1 MIQGIKIEK
10 LRNSEFIPFIK
21 NTIQIIQAHP
31 EIKEYISSQLNTL
44 SSRFEIITNKY
55 KQDKSSEL
63 TEVLDDLDNK
73 RDRTLNGIIQLL
85 EAYTHHYQPG
95 TVQSAELLLHSIET
109 YGSSISRIKRVAETS
124 IIESIVNKW
133 NTEPNLADAVSHL
146 LLADW
151 LDVLNKENKQFNKTY
166 IERTQKTAD
175 PLDLNLKELRKQ
187 TTSDYRDL
195 INLLKA
201 HATINKDSLFDA
213 VSGELNSLISQ
224 YKKSTR

>member
-21 NTIQIIQAHP
+21 NSIQIIQAHP

-44 SSRFEIITNKY
+44 SAGFEIIITKY

-63 TEVLDDLDNK
+63 TEVLDELDKK
-73 RDRTLNGIIQLL
+73 RDKTLNGIIQLL
-85 EAYTHHYQPG
+85 EAYTNHYKPS
-95 TVQSAELLLHSIET
+95 TVESAELLLHSIET
-109 YGSSISRIKRVAETS
+109 FGSSISRIKRVAETS
-124 IIESIVNKW
+124 IIDSIVNKW
-133 NTEPNLADAVSHL
+133 KTEPNLAAVSNL
-146 LLADW
+146 LLAEW
-151 LDVLNKENKQFNKTY
+151 LDVLNKENSQFNKTY
-166 IERTQKTAD
+166 TERTQKTAD

-195 INLLKA
+195 INLIKA
-201 HATINKDSLFDA
+201 YATINKDSLFDA

-224 YKKSTR
+224 YKKNTR